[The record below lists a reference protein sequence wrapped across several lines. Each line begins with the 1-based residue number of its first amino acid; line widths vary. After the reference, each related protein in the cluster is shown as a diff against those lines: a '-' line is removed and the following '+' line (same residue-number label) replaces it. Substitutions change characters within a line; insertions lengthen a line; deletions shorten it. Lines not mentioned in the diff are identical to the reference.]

1 MLFVESIVRSNEF
14 EPRANRR
21 QLAHHFSSV
30 RVVDITFL
38 FEVEE
43 VAALQILHRTASQIA
58 HVEAVRPDD
67 IEGLCKSAGFIL
79 DCKDQNEVFVFANF

>member
-21 QLAHHFSSV
+21 QLAHHFPSV
-30 RVVDITFL
+30 SVVDITFR

-43 VAALQILHRTASQIA
+43 VAPLQILHRAASQIA
-58 HVEAVRPDD
+58 HVEAVRTDD
-67 IEGLCKSAGFIL
+67 IKGLCKSAGFIL
-79 DCKDQNEVFVFANF
+79 N